1 VTGSLNHYAFGA
13 VCGFIWRRVIGIDAL
28 EPGFKTIAFR
38 PLIDPR
44 LPGAAGDYE
53 SAMGRVSCAWRRTN
67 GGLAV
72 DVTVPANATAR
83 VHLPVPPG
91 ATVRESRRT
100 VNLLERTE
108 TEAVVQV
115 GSGSYS
121 FTVTA

>member
-1 VTGSLNHYAFGA
+1 MNHYAFGA

-28 EPGFKTIAFR
+28 EPGFKTIALR
-38 PLIDPR
+38 PLVDPR

-53 SAMGRVSCAWRRTN
+53 SAMGRISCGWRRTA
-67 GGLAV
+67 GGLTV
-72 DVTVPANATAR
+72 EVVVPANATAR
-83 VHLPVPPG
+83 VHLPAKPG
-91 ATVRESRRT
+91 ATIREGRRP
-100 VNLLERTE
+100 LAPIERTE